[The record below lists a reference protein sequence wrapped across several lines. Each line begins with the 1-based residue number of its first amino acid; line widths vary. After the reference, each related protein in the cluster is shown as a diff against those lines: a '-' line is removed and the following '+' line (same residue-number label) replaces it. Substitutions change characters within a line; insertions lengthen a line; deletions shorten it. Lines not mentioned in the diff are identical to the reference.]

1 MTKRK
6 DGRWQEVI
14 IINGKTKYFYGK
26 TKAEVLK
33 KVSAYKTED
42 EKGKPFAVV
51 ADEWWEHHEPT
62 LAYNSVRNYKPA
74 YERAREHFAKVPIK
88 EVLPSQIASFVDGFA
103 KTHAQ
108 KTVDTQLIVF
118 RLIFS
123 YAVVNGYT
131 MFNAAKD
138 IEIKASVPKKK
149 RHMPSKEDI
158 SKIKTSADCT
168 FGTYP
173 LWAMYTGMRKGEL
186 LALTWDK
193 VDLENR
199 RIYIDSSVY
208 HKSNAPKIKS
218 TKTEYSIGSV
228 PILDA
233 LLPYIKPR
241 KSGLVFPNKNGELLK
256 ESQFRDL
263 YEAYQKESGV
273 TCTSHQL
280 RHAYAVM
287 LYEANVAPENAQI
300 LLRHANISTTM
311 DIYTEIR
318 EEKRRKVFDSVL
330 SIDIVSE

>member
-6 DGRWQEVI
+6 DGTWQEAI
-14 IINGKTKYFYGK
+14 MINGKRKYFYGK

-33 KVSAYKTED
+33 KISEYKIEA
-42 EKGKPFAVV
+42 ESGKTFDAV

-62 LAYNSVRNYKPA
+62 IAYNSVRNYKPA
-74 YERAREHFAKVPIK
+74 YERARAHFEGIPIK
-88 EVLPSQIASFVDGFA
+88 DILPAHIASFVDGYA

-131 MFNAAKD
+131 MFNTAKD
-138 IEIKASVPKKK
+138 IEIKASIPKKK

-158 SKIKTSADCT
+158 AKIKKSAGCT
-168 FGTYP
+168 FGVYP
-173 LWAMYTGMRKGEL
+173 LFAMYTGMRKGEL

-193 VDLENR
+193 VDIENR
-199 RIYIDSSVY
+199 QIYVEKSVY
-208 HKSNAPKIKS
+208 HKSNEPHLKAP
-218 TKTEYSIGSV
+218 KTEYSIGVV

-233 LLPYIKPR
+233 LLPYVKKR
-241 KSGLVFPNKNGELLK
+241 KSGLVFPNAKGELLK

-273 TCTSHQL
+273 SCTSHQL

-287 LYEANVAPENAQI
+287 LYEANVAPENAQV

-318 EEKRRKVFDSVL
+318 EEKRRQIFDSVL
-330 SIDIVSE
+330 SIDIV